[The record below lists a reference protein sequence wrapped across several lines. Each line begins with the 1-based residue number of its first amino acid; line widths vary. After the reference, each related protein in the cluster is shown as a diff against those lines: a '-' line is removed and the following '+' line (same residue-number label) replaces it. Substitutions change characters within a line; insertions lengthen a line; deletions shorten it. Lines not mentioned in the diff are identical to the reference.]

1 MFRNTPWTRHFLD
14 LVWEQR
20 HTPHISEQD
29 AMRMTLES
37 LDEFETPTHL
47 VRVPQYKFNSY
58 PEELSCHEDRNL
70 RWVPGYWIIH
80 FAVHTLA
87 ILEFGY

>member
-1 MFRNTPWTRHFLD
+1 MD

-20 HTPHISEQD
+20 RTPKTSEQD
-29 AMRMTLES
+29 AMRTTLES

-58 PEELSCHEDRNL
+58 PEELSCHENRQKQ
-70 RWVPGYWIIH
+70 WESGYWIIH
-80 FAVHTLA
+80 FAVLHPNPQ
-87 ILEFGY
+87 FSF